1 MIIQTIMFVLLVL
14 WLLYTEKKI
23 NDTERDLLDIIGK
36 LIDRI
41 EKGGIRNDTKRRNKK
56 IKRYIRRSN

>member
-1 MIIQTIMFVLLVL
+1 MIIQMVVFTMLVL

-23 NDTERDLLDIIGK
+23 DDAERELLDIIGK

-41 EKGGIRNDTKRRNKK
+41 EKGDKE
-56 IKRYIRRSN
+56 

>member
-1 MIIQTIMFVLLVL
+1 MIIQAVMFVLLVL

-23 NDTERDLLDIIGK
+23 NDAERELLDIIGK

-41 EKGGIRNDTKRRNKK
+41 EKGDKE
-56 IKRYIRRSN
+56 